1 MVVPDAELKSN
12 GKVKLSQI
20 LHESEYRVCIVRVM
34 YAALFTII
42 AIQI

>member
-20 LHESEYRVCIVRVM
+20 LHESEYCVCIVHVM
-34 YAALFTII
+34 YAALSTII